1 MFRSTAKT
9 CAACA
14 AGWLALAAPR
24 TPAATRPALTP
35 ASMRNSV
42 VKIFVT
48 NQRYDPS
55 YPWQKHGARAATGSA
70 FFIGKRRLLTNA
82 HVISDAR
89 FLEVQRDGD
98 ARRFPARVEFAG
110 HDCDLAA
117 LTVDDPA
124 FFEELQPLVF
134 ADDLPEINEEVVA
147 VGFPLGGSRLSVTR
161 GVVSRID
168 YGAYAHSMV
177 DQHLVLQVDAAINPG
192 NSGGPIVYGG
202 RVVGLAFQG
211 LSFAENIGYGI
222 PLPVIH
228 HFLDDIEDGQYNGY
242 PELGV
247 LFMDTRNRALRGDL
261 TLGTNQTGVAVVRTD
276 PFGSAHG
283 HIQPRDVL
291 TAIDGHT
298 IANDGTV
305 QLNGSVVIF
314 QEILERKQWGDAIRL
329 DVWRGG
335 RMVQVD
341 VTLTNPHDPFV
352 FRRRYDVKPR
362 YLVYGGLVFAPLT
375 REHLSTVEPSLSDPA
390 AHQLHYYAAFAKI
403 DDLYKGKREFVV
415 LVNRLP
421 HPVNTYADA
430 FMNGIVETVN
440 GESISELGDVMQALV
455 NSEEKFHVVEFA
467 GNDNVLVLDAQ
478 ATARASLPILSAYG
492 VPEPF
497 YLGPI
502 DR

>member
-1 MFRSTAKT
+1 MLRSMAKT
-9 CAACA
+9 GSTGLAVFLAVAAVR
-14 AGWLALAAPR
+14 AAPV
-24 TPAATRPALTP
+24 TRPALTP

-48 NQRYDPS
+48 TQRYDPS
-55 YPWQKHGARAATGSA
+55 YPWQKARAQAATGSA

-98 ARRFPARVEFAG
+98 ARRFRARVEFAG
-110 HDCDLAA
+110 HDCDMAA

-168 YGAYAHSMV
+168 YGTYVHSLV

-192 NSGGPIVYGG
+192 NSGGPIVYEG

-222 PLPVIH
+222 PLPVIR
-228 HFLDDIEDGQYNGY
+228 HFLDDIADGQYNGY

-247 LFMDTRNRALRGDL
+247 VFTDTRNPALRDDL
-261 TLGTNQTGVAVVRTD
+261 QLATNRTGVAVALVD
-276 PFGSAHG
+276 PFGSAQDR
-283 HIQPRDVL
+283 IRPRDVL
-291 TAIDGHT
+291 TAIDGHP

-305 QLNGSVVIF
+305 HLNGSVVIF
-314 QEILERKQWGDAIRL
+314 PEILERKQWGDAIRL
-329 DVWRGG
+329 DVWRDGG
-335 RMVQVD
+335 MRAVD
-341 VTLTNPHDPFV
+341 VKLTNPHDPFV

-362 YLVYGGLVFAPLT
+362 YTVYGGLVFAPLS
-375 REHLSTVEPSLSDPA
+375 REHLSTVDASLSDPA

-403 DDLYKGKREFVV
+403 DGLYKGKREFVV
-415 LVNRLP
+415 LANRLP

-430 FMNGIVETVN
+430 FVNGIVETVN
-440 GESISELGDVMQALV
+440 DVPIAELGDVKQAL
-455 NSEEKFHVVEFA
+455 ERKKRGFHVLEFA
-467 GNDNVLVLDAQ
+467 GNDNILVLDAQ
-478 ATARASLPILSAYG
+478 ATARANLTILAAYG
-492 VPEPF
+492 VPEPS